1 MKRLFIAVPV
11 VLSDDFLQL
20 SATIQQKMRRDQ
32 VVWVQPQLQHL
43 TLRFLGA
50 TPDFQIEPLMSVI
63 REVSLQNKKFEIQM
77 DKIGVFGSRYA
88 PTTIWYGF
96 NHFEPFKNLFDQL
109 EPRLIEIGFEPNYG
123 NLVPHLTVGR
133 IKKMENK
140 HQFTQQITQLQPTFT
155 QSVAIDALH
164 LIRSKLTPQGP
175 IYKTLEVFPLQ

>member
-11 VLSDDFLQL
+11 VLSDDFQKL
-20 SATIQQKMRRDQ
+20 SETIQQKMKRDD
-32 VVWVQPQLQHL
+32 VVWVKPQLQHL

-50 TPDFQIEPLMSVI
+50 TTDSLIDPLISAL
-63 REVSLQNKKFEIQM
+63 RELGSQNRKFELKM

-109 EPRLIEIGFEPNYG
+109 EPRLKEIGFEANYG
-123 NLVPHLTVGR
+123 NFVPHLTVGR
-133 IKKMENK
+133 IKKIENK
-140 HQFTQQITQLQPTFT
+140 HQFTEQITQLQPTFT
-155 QSVAIDALH
+155 QSVAIDSLE
-164 LIRSKLTPQGP
+164 LIKSKLTTQGP

>member
-11 VLSDDFLQL
+11 VLSDDFLKL
-20 SATIQQKMRRDQ
+20 SATIQQKMSRDQ

-50 TPDFQIEPLMSVI
+50 TPDYQIEPLISVM
-63 REVSLQNKKFEIQM
+63 REISSKNKKFELRL

-96 NHFEPFKNLFDQL
+96 NEFDSFKNLFEQL
-109 EPRLIEIGFEPNYG
+109 EPRLIEMGFEPNYG

-133 IKKMENK
+133 IKKIENK
-140 HQFTQQITQLQPTFT
+140 QLFTNHITQLQPTFT
-155 QSVAIDALH
+155 QSVAVDTLH

-175 IYKTLEVFPLQ
+175 VYKTLEVFPLQ